1 MKELKPVKVLDIS
14 KSEERAGYG
23 EAS

>member
-1 MKELKPVKVLDIS
+1 MKELKPVKVLDVS
-14 KSEERAGYG
+14 KSEERAEYG